1 MSHPYHRKFFDFYCF
16 VHFAEANWYTSKGN
30 ICDSKPLRLLLL
42 LLFFI
47 QNINNDK
54 TYHKSH
60 SLQLGLIQ
68 KNDVEQS
75 VTRKME
81 CKKVPST
88 VVMELL

>member
-16 VHFAEANWYTSKGN
+16 VHLRKPTDIPLKATFAIPNRYGYYYYCSSFK
-30 ICDSKPLRLLLL
+30 
-42 LLFFI
+42 I
-47 QNINNDK
+47 QTNNDK
-54 TYHKSH
+54 TFHKSH

-88 VVMELL
+88 VVMEMF